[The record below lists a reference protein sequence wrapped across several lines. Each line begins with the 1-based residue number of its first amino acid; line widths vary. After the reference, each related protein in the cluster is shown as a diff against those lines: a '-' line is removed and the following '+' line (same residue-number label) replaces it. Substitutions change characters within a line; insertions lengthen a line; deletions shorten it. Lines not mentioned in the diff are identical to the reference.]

1 MFLKG
6 IILQVR
12 KYIANSREKT
22 TKGVDRPKQA
32 GYSLISL
39 LNVFQEIRNK
49 SALFKN

>member
-1 MFLKG
+1 MFLKE

-12 KYIANSREKT
+12 KYFANLKEKT
-22 TKGVDRPKQA
+22 TNGVDRPKWA